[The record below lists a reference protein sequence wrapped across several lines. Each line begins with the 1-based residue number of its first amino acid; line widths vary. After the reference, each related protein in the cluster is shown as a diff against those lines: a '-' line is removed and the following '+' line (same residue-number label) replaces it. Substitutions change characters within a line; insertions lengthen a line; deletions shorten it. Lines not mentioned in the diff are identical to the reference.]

1 LLTRSGC
8 ESKGVHDYARNTF
21 AVSKS
26 VVAKLLG
33 PWIDDTLRA
42 YTVTLMRF
50 MSWKFVLALALMI
63 SLTLTQGAQLVLL
76 VPLMQVVGL
85 DVQQGSVGWVAEFV
99 SSAFAVVGLRPT
111 LVPVLVFFVLVS
123 SLLALLR
130 RRQTM
135 FNFRLQMDFVAWLR
149 RRLYGTIANT
159 NWLTFSK
166 IRSSDFTHVL
176 TTELDRVGGAT
187 HYILGFIANIIM
199 VTVYVVLALR
209 LSVTMTAMVFIA
221 GITLLLLLQRKTRT
235 ARVTGEDITFATN
248 GLYSAA
254 IEHLAGMK
262 TTKSYGAEER
272 NIRLFSGLAD
282 RVAQMQLK
290 SLQNYAETGFWF
302 TVGSMVILSSIVY
315 VSFNILEL
323 PAAAFL
329 LLLFLFNRMI
339 PLFNAI
345 QQNFQQY
352 LNALPAF
359 ERVMEIEARCET
371 EPEPMIR
378 QGKAEVFELRDSVRF
393 EGISF
398 SYGSEE
404 KTSAVRDLTFAI
416 EGGQTTAI
424 VGPSGAGKSTVADL
438 ALGLIAPDEGRILVD
453 GKQLV
458 SEQLKSW
465 RNRIGYVA
473 QDTFMFNDTVRANLL
488 WASPDATEAD
498 IVRALELSAG
508 EFVFELPDGINT
520 VLGDRGMRLSG
531 GERQRLAL
539 ARALLRNPSLLIL
552 DEATSALDSENE
564 LRIQDAIEKLHGH
577 MTILVITHRLSS
589 IRGADVI
596 HVLERGR
603 LVESGDWDT
612 LLDRRDSRFGAL
624 CRAQGIGGTTE
635 TAGSNTSGA
644 PRGRSLGEDNR
655 SNEGSGLNYLTRSG
669 RR

>member
-1 LLTRSGC
+1 MRKKPARRLL
-8 ESKGVHDYARNTF
+8 D
-21 AVSKS
+21 
-26 VVAKLLG
+26 
-33 PWIDDTLRA
+33 PWTDDTFRT
-42 YTVTLMRF
+42 YTVTLIRF
-50 MSWKFVLALALMI
+50 MSWKIVLALALI
-63 SLTLTQGAQLVLL
+63 ICLTFTQGAQLILL

-85 DVQQGSVGWVAEFV
+85 DVQQGSVGWVAGFI
-99 SSAFAVVGLRPT
+99 SSAFAAVGLQPT
-111 LVPVLVFFVLVS
+111 LVPVLVIFVLVS

-130 RRQTM
+130 RWQTL

-166 IRSSDFTHVL
+166 IRSSDLTHVL

-187 HYILGFIANIIM
+187 HYILGFIANIIL

-209 LSVTMTAMVFIA
+209 LSLTMTAMVFAA
-221 GITLLLLLQRKTRT
+221 GIVLLLLLRSKTRA
-235 ARVTGEDITFATN
+235 ARVAGEDITFATN

-254 IEHLAGMK
+254 IEHLAAMK
-262 TTKSYGAEER
+262 TTKSYAAEER

-282 RVAQMQLK
+282 RVAQMQFK
-290 SLQNYAETGFWF
+290 SLHNHVETGFWF
-302 TVGSMVILSSIVY
+302 TVGSLVILSSILY
-315 VSFNILEL
+315 VSFSKLEL
-323 PAAAFL
+323 SAAGFL

-339 PLFNAI
+339 PLFNTI
-345 QQNFQQY
+345 QQNYQQY

-359 ERVMEIEARCET
+359 ERIMEIETRCEPAT
-371 EPEPMIR
+371 EP
-378 QGKAEVFELRDSVRF
+378 KAGQDKEEEIELRDSVRF
-393 EGISF
+393 ERVSF
-398 SYGSEE
+398 SYGPEE
-404 KTSAVRDLTFAI
+404 NAPAIRDLNLAI
-416 EGGQTTAI
+416 ERGQTTAI

-458 SEQLKSW
+458 PELLKSW
-465 RNRIGYVA
+465 RGRIGYVA
-473 QDTFMFNDTVRANLL
+473 QDTFLFNDTVQANLI
-488 WASPDATEAD
+488 WARPDATEAE

-520 VLGDRGMRLSG
+520 VLGDRGVRLSG

-603 LVESGDWDT
+603 LVESGDWDA
-612 LLDRRDSRFGAL
+612 LLDRRDGRFGAL
-624 CRAQGIGGTTE
+624 CRAQGIRGTRE
-635 TAGSNTSGA
+635 SGSNTIDS
-644 PRGRSLGEDNR
+644 PRGRSLGEDDR
-655 SNEGSGLNYLTRSG
+655 SNEGGGLKDLSRSG

>member
-1 LLTRSGC
+1 MT
-8 ESKGVHDYARNTF
+8 
-21 AVSKS
+21 
-26 VVAKLLG
+26 
-33 PWIDDTLRA
+33 
-42 YTVTLMRF
+42 F
-50 MSWKFVLALALMI
+50 MSWKIFLALALMI

-135 FNFRLQMDFVAWLR
+135 FNFGLQMDFVAWLR
-149 RRLYGTIANT
+149 SRLYGTIANT

-187 HYILGFIANIIM
+187 HYILGFTANIIL
-199 VTVYVVLALR
+199 VTVYVALALR

-221 GITLLLLLQRKTRT
+221 GIVLLLVLRRKTRT

-248 GLYSAA
+248 SLYSAA

-272 NIRLFSGLAD
+272 NVHLFSGLAD

-315 VSFNILEL
+315 VSFTILQL
-323 PAAAFL
+323 PTAAFL

-359 ERVMEIEARCET
+359 ERVIDIETRCEAAA
-371 EPEPMIR
+371 ESK
-378 QGKAEVFELRDSVRF
+378 QGREVEFGLQDGIRF
-393 EGISF
+393 EGVSF
-398 SYGSEE
+398 TYGSEE
-404 KTSAVRDLTFAI
+404 KTSAIRDLALTI

-438 ALGLIAPDEGRILVD
+438 VLGLISPDEGRIVVD

-458 SEQLKSW
+458 PELLKSW
-465 RNRIGYVA
+465 RSRIGYVA

-488 WASPDATEAD
+488 WARPDATEAE
-498 IVRALELSAG
+498 IVRALKLAAG
-508 EFVFELPDGINT
+508 EFVFGLPNGLET
-520 VLGDRGMRLSG
+520 VLGDRGVRLSG
-531 GERQRLAL
+531 GEKQRLAL
-539 ARALLRNPSLLIL
+539 AQALLRKPSLLIL

-564 LRIQDAIEKLHGH
+564 RRIQEAIERLHGH
-577 MTILVITHRLSS
+577 MTILVITHRLST

-596 HVLERGR
+596 YVLEEGC
-603 LVESGDWDT
+603 LVESGSWSALIGKT
-612 LLDRRDSRFGAL
+612 GGRFNAL
-624 CRAQGIGGTTE
+624 AKAQGIARGDGTDNGKAYYSGESQTYLLSSH
-635 TAGSNTSGA
+635 GLTSKA
-644 PRGRSLGEDNR
+644 PGQ
-655 SNEGSGLNYLTRSG
+655 T
-669 RR
+669 

>member
-1 LLTRSGC
+1 MRRRLT
-8 ESKGVHDYARNTF
+8 
-21 AVSKS
+21 
-26 VVAKLLG
+26 AKLLG
-33 PWIDDTLRA
+33 PWGDDTFRA
-42 YTVTLMRF
+42 YAVTLMRF
-50 MSWKFVLALALMI
+50 MSWKIFLALALMI
-63 SLTLTQGAQLVLL
+63 CLMLTQGAQLVLL

-99 SSAFAVVGLRPT
+99 NSAFAVVGLRPT
-111 LVPVLVFFVLVS
+111 LVPVLVFFVFIS

-130 RRQTM
+130 RWQTM
-135 FNFRLQMDFVAWLR
+135 FNFGLQMDFVAWLR

-187 HYILGFIANIIM
+187 HYILGFIANIIL
-199 VTVYVVLALR
+199 VTVYVALALR

-221 GITLLLLLQRKTRT
+221 GITLLLLLRRKTRT
-235 ARVTGEDITFATN
+235 ARVTGEDITFATT

-272 NIRLFSGLAD
+272 NINLFSGLAD
-282 RVAQMQLK
+282 VVAKMQIK

-339 PLFNAI
+339 PLFNSI

-359 ERVMEIEARCET
+359 ERVMEIATRCEVAA
-371 EPEPMIR
+371 EPQTSEGM
-378 QGKAEVFELRDSVRF
+378 EEEFELRDSVRF

-458 SEQLKSW
+458 PEFLKSW
-465 RNRIGYVA
+465 RSRIGYVA

-488 WASPDATEAD
+488 WASPEATEAE
-498 IVRALELSAG
+498 IVRALELAAG
-508 EFVFELPDGINT
+508 EFVFGLPNGLET
-520 VLGDRGMRLSG
+520 VLGDRGVRLSG

-539 ARALLRNPSLLIL
+539 AQALLRKPSLLIL

-564 LRIQDAIEKLHGH
+564 RRIQNAIEQLHGH
-577 MTILVITHRLSS
+577 ITILVITHRLST

-603 LVESGDWDT
+603 VAESGDWDT
-612 LLDRRDSRFGAL
+612 LLHKTGGRFAAL
-624 CRAQGIGGTTE
+624 CRAQGIERNGALGH
-635 TAGSNTSGA
+635 AADGQGSNLSYTV
-644 PRGRSLGEDNR
+644 
-655 SNEGSGLNYLTRSG
+655 